1 MVRAG
6 RCRKRGTPTDF
17 LHAQCGKRNRTVL
30 LIHRLTRQAIE
41 GGVLLCVGVWIVPGS
56 GRQSLEGGDVMVEV
70 MQGVNGAKV
79 VTPRAAAG
87 PVEIVMNKLTR
98 WSVDSELVAA
108 RRYEF

>member
-1 MVRAG
+1 
-6 RCRKRGTPTDF
+6 
-17 LHAQCGKRNRTVL
+17 
-30 LIHRLTRQAIE
+30 
-41 GGVLLCVGVWIVPGS
+41 
-56 GRQSLEGGDVMVEV
+56 MVEV